1 MDYFTIL
8 LTNTSDIVKQL
19 NICNKINALNSTR
32 RHSNDDIPHK
42 MRLYGKISDRMEVDD
57 MT

>member
-1 MDYFTIL
+1 M
-8 LTNTSDIVKQL
+8 VKQL
-19 NICNKINALNSTR
+19 NICDKKNALNFTR
-32 RHSNDDIPHK
+32 RHSNENIPHK